1 MNHGQAE
8 SLPRRQRSGCDG
20 RGVLCRLAAVILFP
34 EGTFDFFNAWMHG
47 LDLAM
52 LKSGQAMTPG
62 KLVYGLFG
70 TTVTGFLSGVVYAW
84 SYNLAGKLGC
94 CR

>member
-1 MNHGQAE
+1 MDKL
-8 SLPRRQRSGCDG
+8 SP
-20 RGVLCRLAAVILFP
+20 CRVGSALAATVAVFYVACAAAVILFP

>member
-1 MNHGQAE
+1 MDKLN
-8 SLPRRQRSGCDG
+8 P
-20 RGVLCRLAAVILFP
+20 CRVGSALAATVAVFYVACAAAVILFP
-34 EGTFDFFNAWMHG
+34 EGTFGFFNAWMHG

-84 SYNLAGKLGC
+84 SYNLAGRLGC